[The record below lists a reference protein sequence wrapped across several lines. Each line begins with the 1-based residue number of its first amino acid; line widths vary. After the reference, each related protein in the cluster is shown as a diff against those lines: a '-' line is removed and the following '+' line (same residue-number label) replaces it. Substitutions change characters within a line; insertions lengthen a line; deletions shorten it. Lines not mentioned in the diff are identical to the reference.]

1 MSGDLR
7 QVLLVEDEPLV
18 LRSTA
23 DMLESDGYRVLEAS
37 DYDGALARIEAAPE
51 TDILVTDINLE
62 GTRNGIELAR
72 SVAERWPHVR
82 IVIVS
87 GSVRPKGD
95 QYPEKAI
102 FFTKPYPPGAL
113 LTLVNDSAHW

>member
-18 LRSTA
+18 MRCTA
-23 DMLESDGYRVLEAS
+23 DVLEGDGYRVIEAS
-37 DYDGALARIEAAPE
+37 GYDEALARIEAAPD
-51 TDILVTDINLE
+51 TDILVTDINLD
-62 GTRNGIELAR
+62 GSRDGIELAR
-72 SVAERWPHVR
+72 SVAERWPHMR

-102 FFTKPYPPGAL
+102 FFTKPYPPNAL
-113 LTLVNDSAHW
+113 LTLVNDSANW